1 MGLRITLFMAIMDTI
16 KNILLKHSSIAVMQN
31 YLFNYI
37 MNYKSF
43 QLF

>member
-1 MGLRITLFMAIMDTI
+1 MAIMDVM
-16 KNILLKHSSIAVMQN
+16 KNILLKHNSIAVMQN
-31 YLFNYI
+31 SIFNYI

>member
-1 MGLRITLFMAIMDTI
+1 MGLTIILII
-16 KNILLKHSSIAVMQN
+16 KNILLKHNSIAVMQN